1 MKKLLFL
8 SVLTLSCCLMAQTPL
23 NKPSG
28 GEVTQISPYYFGPN
42 AFPVPEMLDGRVQ
55 SKLRLEMAADYYHG
69 YRGDHTEDIFLK
81 LNIPLWTDRAN
92 LTVWMPLME
101 WYRNSDANI
110 QTCRIQP
117 PYQEEARKGSL
128 MGDVNLSIDMQVLRE
143 RRYRPD
149 WVLRAALKTASGGD
163 FHLARYYDSP
173 GYFFDT
179 SVGKSFRVGKNPKW
193 NHRLRTALSTGFL
206 CWQTDNGRQNDAV
219 QFGVMAKY
227 ENSFFTLSETFAGYC
242 GWEGSIQDVGS
253 TAHDR
258 PMVLRTD
265 IVGHIRRFDIVAA
278 YQYGLQDY
286 PYHQFRLG
294 VAYKWDILKKMLK
307 REK

>member
-1 MKKLLFL
+1 MSLL
-8 SVLTLSCCLMAQTPL
+8 SVRKYTLAIGLLVCSICSYGFTPTGVA
-23 NKPSG
+23 PAF
-28 GEVTQISPYYFGPN
+28 FGPN

-55 SKLRLEMAADYYHG
+55 RELRFELASDYFRG
-69 YRGDHTEDIFLK
+69 YRGDNTTDLSFK

-92 LTVWMPLME
+92 LTVWMPVME
-101 WYRNSDANI
+101 WFCNSEKNI

-117 PYQEEARKGSL
+117 AYQKEARRGHL
-128 MGDVNLSIDMQVLRE
+128 VGDVCLSVDFQVLKE

-179 SVGKSFRVGKNPKW
+179 SVGKSFRINHDEIW
-193 NHRLRTALSTGFL
+193 NHRLRVALSTGFL

-219 QFGVMAKY
+219 QFGAMAKY
-227 ENSFFTLSETFAGYC
+227 ESRYVSVSETFAGYC
-242 GWEGSIQDVGS
+242 GWEGQISKGGAK
-253 TAHDR
+253 AHDC

-265 IVGHIRRFDIVAA
+265 VVGHIKKFDVLAS
-278 YQYGLQDY
+278 YQYGLRDY
-286 PYHQFRLG
+286 PYHQLRVG
-294 VAYKWDILKKMLK
+294 VAYKWDILTKFRRKKSV
-307 REK
+307 E

>member
-1 MKKLLFL
+1 MLVL
-8 SVLTLSCCLMAQTPL
+8 SGLVCAQTPI

-28 GEVTQISPYYFGPN
+28 GEVTLISPYYFGPN

-55 SKLRLEMAADYYHG
+55 SELRFELAADYFRG
-69 YRGDHTEDIFLK
+69 FRGDNTEDLSFK

-92 LTVWMPLME
+92 LTVWMPVME
-101 WYRNSDANI
+101 WYCNSEENI
-110 QTCRIQP
+110 RACRIQP
-117 PYQEEARKGSL
+117 AHRKEARKGHL
-128 MGDVNLSIDMQVLRE
+128 VGDVSLSIDFQVLRE

-163 FHLARYYDSP
+163 YHLARYYDSP

-179 SVGKSFRVGKNPKW
+179 SVGKSFRIVKADGLD
-193 NHRLRTALSTGFL
+193 HRLRVALSTGFL

-227 ENSFFTLSETFAGYC
+227 ENKYVSVSETFAGYC
-242 GWEGSIQDVGS
+242 GWEGQINKVGAK
-253 TAHDR
+253 AHDC

-265 IVGHIRRFDIVAA
+265 IVGHIKKFDVVAA
-278 YQYGLQDY
+278 YQYGLRDY
-286 PYHQFRLG
+286 PYHQLRLG
-294 VAYKWDILKKMLK
+294 VAYKWDILRKIRKNK
-307 REK
+307 